1 MASTIDSSEQQI
13 DLRNQSTEEITPEQ
27 RAAEYA
33 AVDKDLSNEANRR
46 EKGQLPTE
54 PHYLQSSQ

>member
-1 MASTIDSSEQQI
+1 MPSIIDSSEQQT
-13 DLRNQSTEEITPEQ
+13 DLSNQSTAEITPEQ

-33 AVDKDLSNEANRR
+33 AVDKDLMSEANRR

-54 PHYLQSSQ
+54 PSV